1 MRAAFCL
8 LWRVFA
14 GNFIWNNGMEK
25 GISIEGSQVI
35 LAAAYVRMSTDH
47 QKYSTEN
54 QMAAIREYAARHNM
68 EITSIYEDDGRS
80 GLNISGR
87 KGLKQLIQDVE
98 SKTKE
103 FSSILVLDVTRWGR
117 FPDPDEAAH
126 YEYICRGGGYD
137 IRYVAEQFANDG
149 SMASAVMKS
158 VKRVMAGEYS
168 RELSKKVFR
177 GQCHLIK
184 LGFRQGGHAG
194 YGLRRMMVDEQ
205 GNIKGELLYG
215 QCKSLQTDRV
225 ILVPGPAEEVEIVR
239 WMYTAFIEEGYSEA
253 SIAAQLNKKGIL
265 SDLGREWTRGTV
277 HEVLSNE
284 KYIGNNVFNRISF
297 KLKEKRQENKPEE
310 WIRLDSAFEAII
322 EPRLFYTAQG
332 IIRARSIKLSNE
344 EMLDKLK
351 SLREKKGWLS
361 GIIIDEQDN
370 MPSSSSYQHRFGSLV
385 RAYELIGYTPDRDYR
400 YIEINRH
407 LRKFYAEIVE
417 DTIRKIKEL
426 GGRVHREVTSDLIY
440 INNEIKVSVI
450 ICRCLKT
457 KTGASRWKLQ
467 LDSGLEPDI
476 TIAIRMDEDNVTPLD
491 YYLLPA
497 IDVENPKMRLRENN
511 GLALDAYRF
520 DDLELFFML
529 TERVPIKEAA

>member
-1 MRAAFCL
+1 
-8 LWRVFA
+8 V
-14 GNFIWNNGMEK
+14 EK
-25 GISIEGSQVI
+25 ELAIEESQKI
-35 LAAAYVRMSTDH
+35 LAVAYVRMSTDN

-54 QMAAIREYAARHNM
+54 QMAVIREYAERHNM
-68 EITSIYEDDGRS
+68 EIVFVYEDDGRS

-87 KGLKQLIQDVE
+87 RGLQQLIHDVE

-103 FSSILVLDVTRWGR
+103 FSVILVLDITRWGR
-117 FPDPDEAAH
+117 FPNPDEAAH

-137 IRYVAEQFANDG
+137 VRYVAEQFANDG

-194 YGLRRMMVDEQ
+194 YGLRRMMVDEH
-205 GNIKGELLYG
+205 GNVKGELHYG

-225 ILVPGPAEEVEIVR
+225 ILVPGPPEEVETVR
-239 WMYTAFIEEGYSEA
+239 WMYEVFIEDGLSE
-253 SIAAQLNKKGIL
+253 STIAVQLNKKGIL
-265 SDLGREWTRGTV
+265 TDLGREWTRGTV

-284 KYIGNNVFNRISF
+284 KYIGNNIFNRISF
-297 KLKEKRQENKPEE
+297 KLKEKREINKPED
-310 WIRLDSAFEAII
+310 WIRLDSAFEAIV
-322 EPRLFYTAQG
+322 EVSQFYTAQG
-332 IIRARSIKLSNE
+332 IIRARSIKLSDE

-351 SLREKKGWLS
+351 SLRDKNGWLS

-370 MPSSSSYQHRFGSLV
+370 MPSSGSYQRRFGSLV
-385 RAYELIGYTPDRDYR
+385 RAYELIGYTPDRDFR
-400 YIEINRH
+400 YIEINRY

-426 GGRVHREVTSDLIY
+426 GGRVHREVTSDLIF

-457 KTGASRWKLQ
+457 KTGTSRWKIQ

-476 TIAIRMDEDNVTPLD
+476 TIAIRMDEDNITPLD

-497 IDVENPKMRLRENN
+497 IDMENPKMRLRQNN

-520 DDLELFFML
+520 DDLEMFFML